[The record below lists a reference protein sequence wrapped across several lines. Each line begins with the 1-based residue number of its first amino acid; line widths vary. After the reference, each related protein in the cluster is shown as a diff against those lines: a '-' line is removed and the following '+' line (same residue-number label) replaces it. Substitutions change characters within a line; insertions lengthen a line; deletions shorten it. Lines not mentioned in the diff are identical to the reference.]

1 MGQQLMPNLPEIPV
15 FDSALGL
22 ISALL
27 LLAAAFYLV
36 RARSSASPGLPSL
49 QRERKGQSAGGEIFA
64 EFVPD
69 ETARRLSLVGSLF
82 LHVLL
87 VASLPVI
94 ELLAPSPLLFDMN
107 RYDVVILQYQIRD
120 APLRAPSELVLA
132 DKPSPE
138 RGPAVPSQRDPL
150 GLPDAENEQ
159 TQKAAGPFEG
169 PVIQITAGEQ
179 EPTPPLIEV
188 LLQSELP
195 ATLPEAAR
203 ALPSVIVWNLEQQ
216 QAETLA
222 LIRPKRFEMQGQ
234 PEEAPGENP
243 SLADL
248 GLGEAPPLIDNP
260 ALPVPA
266 GSLVPSGEL
275 WRSLDGLG
283 GPPALALGGAFSSPG
298 AGWGGDSVSALAL
311 QTALQHGPLSQL
323 FGGRG
328 GAAWGGSGENVPF
341 RAGAADGPEGGGWG
355 RGRLTPVPRKFHGI
369 ILVSNSLSTLPEAI
383 GVLTGNPVYTVYVD
397 VPGAPR
403 KWVLQFCVPQTQ
415 GSMEFT
421 GEIVQVLN
429 RKSVNPPYAVR
440 REPVKIDII
449 PTLERL
455 SELPPRV
462 VAYATVDAE
471 GNLHNLRIIRGAD
484 PSTDSLVL
492 ASLRNWE
499 FVPAF
504 RDGQPVEVEALFGIP
519 LY

>member
-1 MGQQLMPNLPEIPV
+1 MPNLPEIPA

-36 RARSSASPGLPSL
+36 RARSNAAPGLPSL
-49 QRERKGQSAGGEIFA
+49 QWDRRGAADGGDLFA
-64 EFVPD
+64 EFVPND
-69 ETARRLSLVGSLF
+69 TARHLSLVASLF

-87 VASLPVI
+87 VASLPLI
-94 ELLAPSPLLFDMN
+94 ELLAPAPLLFDMN
-107 RYDVVILQYQIRD
+107 RYDVVILQYQIRE
-120 APLRAPSELVLA
+120 APLTVPSDLALA
-132 DKPSPE
+132 DKPPPE
-138 RGPAVPSQRDPL
+138 QGPAMPSQRDPL
-150 GLPDAENEQ
+150 GLPDAQNEQ
-159 TQKAAGPFEG
+159 TQKARGPLEG
-169 PVIQITAGEQ
+169 PVIEITAGQQ

-188 LLQSELP
+188 VLESELP
-195 ATLPEAAR
+195 PKLPETALS
-203 ALPSVIVWNLEQQ
+203 LPSVIVWNLEKQR
-216 QAETLA
+216 AETLA
-222 LIRPKRFEMQGQ
+222 LIRPKRFEMPGQ
-234 PEEAPGENP
+234 PEEPPGETP

-248 GLGEAPPLIDNP
+248 GLGEAPLLTENP
-260 ALPVPA
+260 ALPVPL
-266 GSLVPSGEL
+266 GTWVPSGEL
-275 WRSLDGLG
+275 WKSLDALG
-283 GPPALALGGAFSSPG
+283 GPPALGFGETFSSSA
-298 AGWGGDSVSALAL
+298 AGGGGDSVSALAL
-311 QTALQHGPLSQL
+311 QSALQNGPLGQL
-323 FGGRG
+323 FGAHG

-341 RAGAADGPEGGGWG
+341 RTGTDDGPDGGGWG

-383 GVLTGNPVYTVYVD
+383 GVLTGNPVYTVYVE
-397 VPGAPR
+397 VPDAPR
-403 KWVLQFCVPQTQ
+403 KWIVQFCVPQTQ

-429 RKSVNPPYAVR
+429 RKIMNPPYAVHK
-440 REPVKIDII
+440 EPVKLDLL
-449 PTLERL
+449 PTLQRL

-471 GNLHNLRIIRGAD
+471 GNLHNLRIVRGAD
-484 PSTDSLVL
+484 PHTDSLVL

>member
-1 MGQQLMPNLPEIPV
+1 MPNLPEIPV

-36 RARSSASPGLPSL
+36 RARSNATPGLPSL
-49 QRERKGQSAGGEIFA
+49 QQGRNRDTAGGDLFA

-69 ETARRLSLVGSLF
+69 DTVRRLSLVGSLF
-82 LHVLL
+82 LHVFL

-94 ELLAPSPLLFDMN
+94 ELLAPSPLLFDLN

-120 APLRAPSELVLA
+120 APLT
-132 DKPSPE
+132 
-138 RGPAVPSQRDPL
+138 VPSDLALAAKPVPDKGPEVPSLRDPL
-150 GLPDAENEQ
+150 GLPEAQNEQ

-169 PVIQITAGEQ
+169 PVIEITAGLQ
-179 EPTPPLIEV
+179 ESTPPLIEI
-188 LLQSELP
+188 LLQSEMP
-195 ATLPEAAR
+195 PKLPEAAL
-203 ALPSVIVWNLEQQ
+203 ALPSVIVWNVEKQQ
-216 QAETLA
+216 TETLA
-222 LIRPKRFEMQGQ
+222 LIRPKRFEILGQ
-234 PEEAPGENP
+234 PEERPGEEP

-248 GLGEAPPLIDNP
+248 GLGEAPALIDNP
-260 ALPVPA
+260 ELPVPM
-266 GSLVPSGEL
+266 GPLLPSGEL
-275 WRSLDGLG
+275 WKSLDGLG
-283 GPPALALGGAFSSPG
+283 GMPALGFGDALASQGM
-298 AGWGGDSVSALAL
+298 GWGGDTVSALSLQSAL
-311 QTALQHGPLSQL
+311 QQGPLGQL
-323 FGGRG
+323 FGTRG
-328 GAAWGGSGENVPF
+328 GASWGGSGENQPF
-341 RAGAADGPEGGGWG
+341 RAGAADGPESGGWG

-383 GVLTGNPVYTVYVD
+383 GVLSGNPVYTVYVD
-397 VPGAPR
+397 VPDSPR
-403 KWVLQFCVPQTQ
+403 KWIVQFCVPQTQ

-421 GEIVQVLN
+421 GEIVQVLS
-429 RKSVNPPYAVR
+429 RKSLNPPYALR
-440 REPVKIDII
+440 KEPLKLDIL

-455 SELPPRV
+455 SELPQRV

-484 PSTDSLVL
+484 PNTDSLVL

-499 FVPAF
+499 FSPAF

>member
-1 MGQQLMPNLPEIPV
+1 LPEIPV

-36 RARSSASPGLPSL
+36 RARSNAVPGLPSL
-49 QRERKGQSAGGEIFA
+49 QRERKGQTAGSEIFA
-64 EFVPD
+64 EFVPE

-94 ELLAPSPLLFDMN
+94 ELLVPSPLLFDMN

-120 APLRAPSELVLA
+120 APLRAPSELLLA
-132 DKPSPE
+132 DKPVSE

-159 TQKAAGPFEG
+159 TQKAAGPLEG
-169 PVIQITAGEQ
+169 PVVQITAGRE

-195 ATLPEAAR
+195 PTLPEAAR
-203 ALPSVIVWNLEQQ
+203 ALPSVVVWNLEKQQ
-216 QAETLA
+216 TETLA
-222 LIRPKRFEMQGQ
+222 LIRPKRFEMPGQ
-234 PEEAPGENP
+234 PEEAPGENS

-283 GPPALALGGAFSSPG
+283 GPPTLGFGGALSPG
-298 AGWGGDSVSALAL
+298 ADWGGDGLSALAL
-311 QTALQHGPLSQL
+311 QSALQHGPLSQL
-323 FGGRG
+323 FGGRA
-328 GAAWGGSGENVPF
+328 GASWGGSGENVPF

-369 ILVSNSLSTLPEAI
+369 ILVSNSLSTLPEAV

-397 VPGAPR
+397 VPDAPR

-429 RKSVNPPYAVR
+429 RKSMNPPYAVHK
-440 REPVKIDII
+440 EPLKIDII

-471 GNLHNLRIIRGAD
+471 GNLHNVRIIRGAD